1 MWVSKCAESWKKR
14 VNVRMNKSGPSV
26 VFVSGSSGPVT
37 VWGKKRCERTRIFF
51 FFFFQKYQKHQ
62 QNEKSPRKKKERK
75 EKKTTTRKK
84 KKRMS
89 RWRQNWRSCYFG
101 VLLTGPS
108 GRAINNLVQ
117 YLTWDLVSGGD
128 ILASFDAERAPSPK
142 PLSPYSSSSLLKCL
156 PWCYLCVGFL

>member
-1 MWVSKCAESWKKR
+1 MWLTKCVESWKKGR
-14 VNVRMNKSGPSV
+14 VNVRMKKSVCLNGPSQTV
-26 VFVSGSSGPVT
+26 CVFVSDSEMLVT
-37 VWGKKRCERTRIFF
+37 AWDNKRTWTYRKVFCAGTKTISRMKNPPARK
-51 FFFFQKYQKHQ
+51 QKTKQ
-62 QNEKSPRKKKERK
+62 Q
-75 EKKTTTRKK
+75 
-84 KKRMS
+84 KRMK

-101 VLLTGPS
+101 VLLTGPA